1 MGGFGVDKKA
11 VAPRRQLFHP
21 IWECMVTGKL
31 NRVVPMVMAL
41 ALLPLGLQA
50 QEPQPGAL
58 PALPQEAQEV
68 LQQMQVV
75 QQDLS
80 RIQQEALS
88 DPELQAEQAA
98 LGEQLQLA
106 MAQANPQVPQQI
118 ERLEQLMGEAQQA
131 QQNQDAEKMQQIVAE
146 AQGLEASLQEA
157 QAAALQRPEIA
168 PQIQSFQDKLEA
180 KMVEVDSSTPQ
191 LIQRLQE
198 LEMELMPYVTGQQ

>member
-1 MGGFGVDKKA
+1 
-11 VAPRRQLFHP
+11 
-21 IWECMVTGKL
+21 
-31 NRVVPMVMAL
+31 MVMAL